1 MKIPPAALA
10 FFFVSAWAWAAN
22 ADCVSR
28 SVCDDSGDCRLVERC
43 DGALGGVRRAV
54 ADMTPIP
61 PETESRMSIPA
72 VSEGVGDNCKQVDIC
87 GTWKTVC
94 Y

>member
-1 MKIPPAALA
+1 MKILPAVLA
-10 FFFVSAWAWAAN
+10 FFFMSAWAWAAD

-43 DGALGGVRRAV
+43 DDGLGGVRHAA

-61 PETESRMSIPA
+61 AEARISVPVAPEGS
-72 VSEGVGDNCKQVDIC
+72 GDNCKQVDIC